1 MMSKK
6 LAHRAPLTP
15 QHTNTWGLATKLR
28 FWGAGVLTVALLTGC
43 GLRLETSV
51 PQPIVPDANE
61 LSRQAMVN
69 DFVLIQ
75 QDAQLTLEAGTLDPA
90 TTATLTA
97 VLDRN
102 AQYEELLGGVYS
114 SGLPQD
120 DSEFETTASSLASSQ
135 TAAENHDG
143 QAVIDRILA
152 STGRLRTTLPL
163 AQDPE
168 LARLESSMAIG
179 NLLLAND
186 LAAAG
191 GLEFAPPQ
199 FLEEP
204 IPESVL
210 DVISVHNTTALIQNE
225 DAAGYSLEVIAA
237 MQEPDERATALQQA
251 KVHRE
256 TAEFWAATAGV
267 SQTAQDPRTVAYALP
282 FELTKDVPVAS
293 ADELRQLAHG
303 LTTELATGYVDLIA
317 LAAPESRMFYFDNA
331 IRVMF
336 LDTAWGKPS
345 GPLPYFSSSEQFLA
359 PTAETDSLTR

>member
-1 MMSKK
+1 
-6 LAHRAPLTP
+6 
-15 QHTNTWGLATKLR
+15 LR

-143 QAVIDRILA
+143 QA
-152 STGRLRTTLPL
+152 
-163 AQDPE
+163 
-168 LARLESSMAIG
+168 
-179 NLLLAND
+179 
-186 LAAAG
+186 
-191 GLEFAPPQ
+191 
-199 FLEEP
+199 
-204 IPESVL
+204 
-210 DVISVHNTTALIQNE
+210 
-225 DAAGYSLEVIAA
+225 
-237 MQEPDERATALQQA
+237 
-251 KVHRE
+251 
-256 TAEFWAATAGV
+256 
-267 SQTAQDPRTVAYALP
+267 
-282 FELTKDVPVAS
+282 
-293 ADELRQLAHG
+293 
-303 LTTELATGYVDLIA
+303 
-317 LAAPESRMFYFDNA
+317 
-331 IRVMF
+331 
-336 LDTAWGKPS
+336 
-345 GPLPYFSSSEQFLA
+345 
-359 PTAETDSLTR
+359 